1 MDLSKISEG
10 KYKFKDNKINGGAF
24 SKIYDIDKINIKNIQ
39 KKNNKNKEYIIKL
52 HKYKYKLEAI
62 NEINTLLKLKKNKNK
77 FKESLKQYISDTNS
91 LLFKSKIIKIQDY
104 YITDDY
110 IITVFKKYQLTLE
123 EFNIKYNK
131 KYNETF
137 PVTLIKK
144 LFNCLFVGLY
154 ELHFSKLIH
163 CDIKP
168 NNIMINIL
176 KYKSL
181 DDLFKNIDNNKLKK
195 DDIYKFID
203 IKIIDFNK
211 TQSFKSIH
219 KSVNIQTLY
228 YTPPEIVLGN
238 RNFNASIDVWA
249 MMNIIY
255 EISTGFFLFDV
266 FNENDA
272 NGFHFEKLKCSKNS
286 NVNSNDNSDSDS
298 DSNSSNSSYS
308 SDDYSENSSD
318 NYSYEDETMSNLAL
332 LYIYNTKIGYNN
344 FIEGIYVDKYY
355 SYGKLIGEMCLNN
368 KIDKIIINHNDNN
381 LVNHLRILFDLIYIY
396 DFNNRIN
403 TEEIIR
409 KYLF

>member
-24 SKIYDIDKINIKNIQ
+24 SKIYDIKKLQ
-39 KKNNKNKEYIIKL
+39 SKNNKNKEYIIKL

-62 NEINTLLKLKKNKNK
+62 NELNTLLKLKKNKNK
-77 FKESLKQYISDTNS
+77 FKESLKQYIFDINS
-91 LLFKSKIIKIQDY
+91 PLFKSKIIKLQDY

-144 LFNCLFVGLY
+144 LFNCLFIGLY
-154 ELHFSKLIH
+154 ELHFSKFIH

-176 KYKSL
+176 KYKSI
-181 DDLFKNIDNNKLKK
+181 DDLFKNIDNKKLKK

-238 RNFNASIDVWA
+238 RNFNASIDIWA

-266 FNENDA
+266 FNENDY
-272 NGFHFEKLKCSKNS
+272 NGFHFKNLKYPKNS
-286 NVNSNDNSDSDS
+286 NNNSDNNSDSDC
-298 DSNSSNSSYS
+298 SNSSDNSES
-308 SDDYSENSSD
+308 SENSSYD
-318 NYSYEDETMSNLAL
+318 YSYEDESMANLAL

-344 FIEGIYVDKYY
+344 FVEGINVDKYY
-355 SYGKLIGEMCLNN
+355 SYGKLIGEMSINN
-368 KIDKIIINHNDNN
+368 KIDKIIINHNDKS
-381 LVNHLRILFDLIYIY
+381 LVNHLSILFDLIYIY

-403 TEEIIR
+403 TEEIVR